1 MHVRMYTHTHTHTHT
16 LLTCHKKKTPALSPR
31 RTGLT
36 RFFINYKFH
45 SSPSRRPQGKR
56 LFAQDNDRVHH
67 AYSTRE
73 TIPPWCTSLHDT
85 AQKLQNRQ
93 GIYSRLSLRLS
104 SHSYIFF
111 FFLTATLKSK
121 AKTPIGHHGI
131 KRRSSVALRSP
142 HKTFSRHFTGKIKKP
157 LRGTRN
163 SVHHWPGPPCNQIT
177 GLNGTRFENKTKD
190 MVWPVWLRQPLAQRF
205 QEKPFLKP
213 KKWQPGLR
221 RYSLHSFIHL
231 SSILHWAWG
240 MDMKCDPVLILKKL
254 T

>member
-1 MHVRMYTHTHTHTHT
+1 MHVRMYTHTHTHTHTHT
-16 LLTCHKKKTPALSPR
+16 LLTCHKKKTSALSPR

-67 AYSTRE
+67 VYSTRE

-111 FFLTATLKSK
+111 FSYSYFEKQSK
-121 AKTPIGHHGI
+121 NT
-131 KRRSSVALRSP
+131 
-142 HKTFSRHFTGKIKKP
+142 
-157 LRGTRN
+157 
-163 SVHHWPGPPCNQIT
+163 HWPPWDKKTQFCCSEVSPQNFFPP
-177 GLNGTRFENKTKD
+177 LH
-190 MVWPVWLRQPLAQRF
+190 RQN
-205 QEKPFLKP
+205 
-213 KKWQPGLR
+213 
-221 RYSLHSFIHL
+221 
-231 SSILHWAWG
+231 
-240 MDMKCDPVLILKKL
+240 
-254 T
+254 